1 MAKLNT
7 ETIARLRQV
16 VNDGCQILQ
25 ECEDLKAGLTDTVK
39 AIAEELECKPAQLM
53 KAIKISHK
61 SNLGEIKENFEE
73 VEEMLKEIG
82 RGH

>member
-16 VNDGCQILQ
+16 VIDGTQVLQ

-39 AIAEELECKPAQLM
+39 AIAEELEVKPAQLM
-53 KAIKISHK
+53 KVIKTAHK
-61 SNLGEIKENFEE
+61 TDLNQKREDFEE
-73 VEEMLKEIG
+73 LEEMLNAIG
-82 RGH
+82 RGI